1 MATWDELRE
10 AVENNGN
17 INTFTMDFLR
27 DAHGSA
33 RLGVHVLAE
42 INNALAG
49 MGMGHVPKE
58 LPTYQHEQ
66 VRVYKRGTPIGDVIE
81 TVLAPGEGNDKK
93 LIDKFSEAQPK
104 HGEIIEQIRQ
114 LVAE

>member
-1 MATWDELRE
+1 MQFLQVSKPVRVFVATYE
-10 AVENNGN
+10 
-17 INTFTMDFLR
+17 
-27 DAHGSA
+27 
-33 RLGVHVLAE
+33 
-42 INNALAG
+42 
-49 MGMGHVPKE
+49 VPKE

-66 VRVYKRGTPIGDVIE
+66 VRVYKRGTPIGDVID

-104 HGEIIEQIRQ
+104 HGEIIEQFRQ

>member
-1 MATWDELRE
+1 MQFLQVSKPVRVFVATYE
-10 AVENNGN
+10 
-17 INTFTMDFLR
+17 
-27 DAHGSA
+27 
-33 RLGVHVLAE
+33 
-42 INNALAG
+42 
-49 MGMGHVPKE
+49 VPKE
-58 LPTYQHEQ
+58 LLTYQHEQ

-104 HGEIIEQIRQ
+104 RGEIIEQIRQ